1 MSQVMDLVFWFL
13 FCFEVIQRGFAIQFV
28 KQKGAE
34 APSFFPVRAAEDGGV
49 VLTAS
54 WGGRPRAASDTETYV
69 PSGGPTPRDVAGLPT
84 SSQYLLILN
93 PPTLYF
99 L

>member
-28 KQKGAE
+28 KQKGARG
-34 APSFFPVRAAEDGGV
+34 P
-49 VLTAS
+49 LTAS
-54 WGGRPRAASDTETYV
+54 WGGRPWAASDTETYV
-69 PSGGPTPRDVAGLPT
+69 PSGGPTLRDVAQLPT
-84 SSQYLLILN
+84 SSHYLLILN

>member
-28 KQKGAE
+28 KQKGARG
-34 APSFFPVRAAEDGGV
+34 PFLFPCPGCRRRGV

-69 PSGGPTPRDVAGLPT
+69 PSGGPTPRDVARLPT
-84 SSQYLLILN
+84 SSHYLLILN